1 MVMRLNPIVKKDIR
15 VQARSM
21 KIAWGLFA
29 YEAIMALVFFLA
41 MSFFQMENIY
51 SSTNIYSQIVM
62 LYPVLAVTQIGI
74 LAVVVPIIT
83 ASSISGEKERQTFD
97 IMMTT
102 SMTPFSI
109 IVGKVTTAMNQG
121 LLFVVA
127 AMPIMALAFVIGG
140 LSWAYLLWFL
150 LIAMLVSLFSAS
162 IGICCSALCKKS
174 IVSVIMSYGI
184 YIVFIVLTCLPTIL
198 YMMWG
203 YQTAAASM
211 TMGMMV
217 VMLFY
222 LINPVYYLVEF
233 FVWTMTGTSGVYEI
247 FQEIFDD
254 MNMKIP
260 FGEAVWHYGWM
271 TVSTV
276 LFLFVS
282 FLFLLLA
289 AKKINPISKGRAKK
303 LAQLELQRR
312 MHG

>member
-1 MVMRLNPIVKKDIR
+1 MRLNPIVKKDIR

-41 MSFFQMENIY
+41 MSVFQVENSY
-51 SSTNIYSQIVM
+51 GGTNIYSQIVM
-62 LYPVLAVTQIGI
+62 LYPMLAVTQIVI
-74 LAVVVPIIT
+74 LVVVVPVIT

-109 IVGKVTTAMNQG
+109 IAGKVTTAMIQG
-121 LLFVVA
+121 LFFVIA

-184 YIVFIVLTCLPTIL
+184 YVVFVVMTCLPNIL
-198 YMMWG
+198 YLLFG
-203 YQTAAASM
+203 YGSGSDPM
-211 TMGMMV
+211 TIGMFV
-217 VMLFY
+217 VLLFY
-222 LINPVYYLVEF
+222 LLNPVYYLVEF
-233 FVWTMTGTSGVYEI
+233 FMWTMTGISGAYEM
-247 FQEIFDD
+247 FSEIYDD
-254 MNMKIP
+254 LSLKIP
-260 FGEAVWHYGWM
+260 FNASVWHYGWM
-271 TVSTV
+271 TISTL
-276 LFLFVS
+276 LFLLVS

-289 AKKINPISKGRAKK
+289 AKKINPISKGRARK
-303 LAQLELQRR
+303 LVQQQMQRE

>member
-1 MVMRLNPIVKKDIR
+1 MVRLNPIVKKDIR

-29 YEAIMALVFFLA
+29 YEGIMALIFFLA
-41 MSFFQMENIY
+41 MSFFQVDNSY
-51 SSTNIYSQIVM
+51 SSTNIYSKIVM
-62 LYPVLAVTQIGI
+62 LYPVLAIAQISI

-109 IVGKVTTAMNQG
+109 IAGKVTTAMVQG
-121 LLFVVA
+121 LFFVVA
-127 AMPIMALAFVIGG
+127 AMPVMALAFVIGG
-140 LSWAYLLWFL
+140 MSWAYLLWFL

-184 YIVFIVLTCLPTIL
+184 YVVFVVLTFLPNIL
-198 YMMWG
+198 YLLWG
-203 YQTAAASM
+203 YRNSLDQL
-211 TMGMMV
+211 TMGMFV

-222 LINPVYYLVEF
+222 LLNPVYYLVEF
-233 FVWTMTGTSGVYEI
+233 FVWTMTGTSGAYEI
-247 FQEIFDD
+247 FKEIFEE
-254 MNMKIP
+254 MNMKMP
-260 FGEAVWHYGWM
+260 FNDAVWHYGWM
-271 TVSTV
+271 TISTI
-276 LFLFVS
+276 LFLLVS

-289 AKKINPISKGRAKK
+289 ARKITPVSKRKARK
-303 LAQLELQRR
+303 LAQLEMQRR
-312 MHG
+312 MHE

>member
-1 MVMRLNPIVKKDIR
+1 MLRLNPIVKKDIR

-21 KIAWGLFA
+21 KISWGLFA

-41 MSFFQMENIY
+41 ISFFQVGNTY
-51 SSTNIYSQIVM
+51 STTNIYSKIVM
-62 LYPVLAVTQIGI
+62 LYPVLAITQISI

-109 IVGKVTTAMNQG
+109 IAGKVTTAMIQG

-150 LIAMLVSLFSAS
+150 LIAMLVSLFAAS
-162 IGICCSALCKKS
+162 IGICCSSLCKKS
-174 IVSVIMSYGI
+174 IVSVIMAFGI
-184 YIVFIVLTCLPTIL
+184 YVVFMALTCMPSIL
-198 YMMWG
+198 YFLFRIRNGNAQMD
-203 YQTAAASM
+203 
-211 TMGMMV
+211 MGMIF

-222 LINPVYYLVEF
+222 LLNPVYYFAEF
-233 FVWTMTGTSGVYEI
+233 FMWTMGGGSVAYQSFSEAFTE
-247 FQEIFDD
+247 
-254 MNMKIP
+254 MNRTIP
-260 FGEAVWHYGWM
+260 GSEALWHYGWM
-271 TVSTV
+271 TVSTI
-276 LFLFVS
+276 LFLLVS

-289 AKKINPISKGRAKK
+289 AKKINPISKKKAKK
-303 LAQLELQRR
+303 LAQLEMQRR
-312 MHG
+312 MHE

>member
-1 MVMRLNPIVKKDIR
+1 MVRLNPIVKKDIR

-29 YEAIMALVFFLA
+29 YEGIMALIFFLA
-41 MSFFQMENIY
+41 MSFFQVDNSY
-51 SSTNIYSQIVM
+51 SSTNIYSNIVM
-62 LYPVLAVTQIGI
+62 LYPMLAIAQISI

-109 IVGKVTTAMNQG
+109 IAGKVTTAMVQG
-121 LLFVVA
+121 LLFVVG
-127 AMPIMALAFVIGG
+127 AMPVMALAFVIGG
-140 LSWAYLLWFL
+140 MSWAYLLWFL

-184 YIVFIVLTCLPTIL
+184 YVVFVVLTFLPNIL
-198 YMMWG
+198 YLLWG
-203 YQTAAASM
+203 YRNSFDQL
-211 TMGMMV
+211 TMGMFV

-222 LINPVYYLVEF
+222 LLNPSLYLIEF
-233 FVWTMTGTSGVYEI
+233 FVWTMTGTSGVYET
-247 FQEIFDD
+247 FKEIFEE
-254 MNMKIP
+254 MNMKMP
-260 FGEAVWHYGWM
+260 FNDAVWHYGWM
-271 TVSTV
+271 TISTI
-276 LFLFVS
+276 LFLLVS

-289 AKKINPISKGRAKK
+289 AKKITPVSKRKARK
-303 LAQLELQRR
+303 LAQLEMQRR
-312 MHG
+312 MHE

>member
-1 MVMRLNPIVKKDIR
+1 MVRLNPIVKKDIR

-29 YEAIMALVFFLA
+29 YEGIMALIFFLA
-41 MSFFQMENIY
+41 MSFFQVDNSY
-51 SSTNIYSQIVM
+51 SSTNIYSKIVM
-62 LYPVLAVTQIGI
+62 LYPVLAIAQISI

-109 IVGKVTTAMNQG
+109 IAGKVTTAMVQG
-121 LLFVVA
+121 LFFVVA
-127 AMPIMALAFVIGG
+127 AMPVMALAFVIGG
-140 LSWAYLLWFL
+140 MSWAYLLWFL

-184 YIVFIVLTCLPTIL
+184 YVVFVVLTFLPNIL
-198 YMMWG
+198 YLLWG
-203 YQTAAASM
+203 YRNSLDQL
-211 TMGMMV
+211 TMGMFV

-222 LINPVYYLVEF
+222 LLNPVYYLVEF
-233 FVWTMTGTSGVYEI
+233 FVWTMTGTSGAYEI
-247 FQEIFDD
+247 FKEIFEE
-254 MNMKIP
+254 MNMKMP
-260 FGEAVWHYGWM
+260 FNDAVWHYGWM
-271 TVSTV
+271 TISTI
-276 LFLFVS
+276 LFLLVS

-289 AKKINPISKGRAKK
+289 AKKITPVSKRKARK
-303 LAQLELQRR
+303 LAQLEMQRR
-312 MHG
+312 MHE